1 MKNENYS
8 LTRSSFDSINSFTVK
23 YNEIVKEI
31 IIDCALSPVEKLGF
45 FNAGR
50 EFPVRAVWDTGC
62 AGCLITRDF
71 ANKIGLKSHRKAK
84 HYYKESYF
92 EKNCY
97 MAYIHLP
104 NGIGVPVELAEVKW
118 SSTPIIIG
126 MDIICKGNFFI
137 ENTTLN
143 TLVRFD
149 MSQNE
154 RINVSKPGMDFKIE
168 VPDLIT
174 EEPKENSILLEYGQI
189 VRSLRYQCK
198 ISTPEPN
205 TETLTVLSAWDTG
218 ATRSMISKSLAAK
231 LNVRT
236 VGKLMMM
243 SVNSP
248 QKVDTCFVTVH
259 LFDGSAITVLAG
271 IQDEDERQ
279 DLLIGMD
286 IISIGNFSI
295 ESIGNETSLLFKLPI

>member
-1 MKNENYS
+1 MKNYS

-31 IIDCALSPVEKLGF
+31 VIDCALSPIEKMGF
-45 FNAGR
+45 FNAGK
-50 EFPVRAVWDTGC
+50 EFPMRAVWDTGC
-62 AGCLITRDF
+62 AGCQITRDF
-71 ANKIGLKSHRKAK
+71 ANNIGLKSHRKAK
-84 HYYKESYF
+84 HYYKGSYS

-174 EEPKENSILLEYGQI
+174 EEPKENSILLEYGKI
-189 VRSLRYQCK
+189 VQSLHFQCK
-198 ISTPEPN
+198 ISTPQPN
-205 TETLTVLSAWDTG
+205 IKPLTVLAAWDTG
-218 ATRSMISKSLAAK
+218 AERSMISKSLAAK
-231 LNVRT
+231 LNVRRI
-236 VGKLMMM
+236 GKMSMM

-248 QKVDTCFVTVH
+248 QIVDTCFVNVH
-259 LFDGSAITVLAG
+259 LFDGSDIPVFAG

-286 IISIGNFSI
+286 IISMGNFSI
-295 ESIGNETSLLFKLPI
+295 ESIGFETSLLFKLPN